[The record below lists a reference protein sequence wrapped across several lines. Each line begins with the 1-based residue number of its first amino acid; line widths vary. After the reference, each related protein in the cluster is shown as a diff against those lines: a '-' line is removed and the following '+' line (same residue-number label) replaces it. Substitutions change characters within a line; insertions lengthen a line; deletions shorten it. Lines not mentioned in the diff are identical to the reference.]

1 MNGDLLFYVESDPY
15 HLVLTIVEVGCDLC
29 VAQESGNLG
38 IFLMTQL
45 RTWKVNVCGS
55 PSLMKLKNHLWHIT
69 VAGKIYLQDAHDT
82 MNAAL

>member
-1 MNGDLLFYVESDPY
+1 MNGDLLYNVESDLY

-45 RTWKVNVCGS
+45 RE
-55 PSLMKLKNHLWHIT
+55 L
-69 VAGKIYLQDAHDT
+69 GK
-82 MNAAL
+82 